1 MPPDFDEL
9 PIPKS
14 EDVNENQGKN
24 SIQKLI
30 TDDDNTPS
38 QTTKSE
44 SSEKNF
50 EKLLIEKINKN

>member
-1 MPPDFDEL
+1 MKIDKIWNSF
-9 PIPKS
+9 
-14 EDVNENQGKN
+14 VKN